1 MGKTAK
7 RKAAWQRR
15 QSRVRKKVRGT
26 SGRPRLCVYRSLGNI
41 YAQVIDDS
49 TGATLAEASSINKG
63 IKRLKGHKG
72 NVDTAKKVGQSVA
85 KRAKAKGISQVVFDR
100 NGFLYHGRV
109 QALAEAARAEGLDF

>member
-7 RKAAWQRR
+7 RKAAWKRR

-26 SGRPRLCVYRSLGNI
+26 SERPRLCVYRSLGNI

-49 TGATLAEASSINKG
+49 TGATLAEASSMNKG

-72 NVDTAKKVGQSVA
+72 NVDTAKKVGESVA